1 VRLLLSFLGGSM
13 GNVAR
18 SWNAAESAAAGA
30 WNEARPDILARLRGR
45 SSGLRD
51 ALEPLLATQLRLLG
65 DAREQ
70 GLAAD
75 DVVPPLLE
83 LQTMMIDTLAER
95 YDALDS
101 AVRESE
107 LPFAEIDHAGRI
119 AYANDAFAEHVRP
132 PLGRDFASLFGA
144 RTRHV
149 ADALVSGKNVSLRV
163 DLEIDGLP
171 HRYRA
176 EIGPLRDDRGEWGA
190 YVLLLGLRAEEMRLD
205 AALDGI
211 MRVDLAGQISFANS
225 KALAMLE
232 VPREILLATPIARW
246 LRPRGGRGSIEP
258 RVWAWLLLTEAMEEE
273 LELVR
278 PGGSPP
284 LPVRVSVVPYFD
296 GPAGQ
301 SGILITLSSLAE
313 EIARQKLRALL
324 SGEADPYAIIR
335 KAVEIVRGLVPCDLA
350 VFGIYTADMKQYRAL
365 LLEPV
370 PDWPWG
376 TRWFDVGREA
386 VQWLRG
392 PETWHNEVPAFV
404 AQYAPEQ
411 RDDPVVQAVQRDGL
425 STMII
430 LPVSGPGETF
440 QSGLTLLSKDHRYDA
455 EDLRV
460 LRDLGLE
467 EVFLVAEAAIDRNQA
482 DCMRVLKHRLS
493 MAENGRALART
504 LARGVLACFGWEYAG
519 VFRVDRRTEEFV
531 LFEQHDVTEHQSLG
545 VAANYRQKLKDGMLG
560 HCYRQQS
567 VLVAARVIPRRT
579 GEPAPFDFIQ
589 TAKSQRSA
597 MTVPLFLNGRI
608 ELVLDLESSQENAF
622 AGPDKQAAE
631 ALAADCEQI
640 FAVRWHEAIDHALMD
655 AIEQAAVI
663 VDPAGVI
670 RKLNAAARAIVGH
683 ALDVPLCE
691 FAATPQDRDM
701 LQDPRPREPSSV
713 SLRLPG
719 TDVRIPTL
727 ASQRSLNDD
736 YEHRMW
742 LFTNL
747 REQRWERDW
756 RYLDQTV
763 SEVARH
769 TRAPLLIADGL
780 LRGAAGLLR
789 KPGFAE
795 KSAELLDR
803 AATQLSK
810 ADLTFE
816 RLSDSLTVRQ
826 DPVEPPSLFD
836 VLELLRQSMG
846 SLPADDADA
855 VELSLPEP
863 MTFVIEG
870 WPDRLGFAFRSLL
883 GYLLLSR
890 GAGRVAATAA
900 FGASGELLMAF
911 TPPRDAE
918 PACLWPD
925 AADPIAEGEERAR
938 QMVALSPEAIQHA
951 VEQHHGTF
959 RMPAPDSPDRAF
971 LVSLPPRMSRSI
983 P

>member
-1 VRLLLSFLGGSM
+1 M
-13 GNVAR
+13 
-18 SWNAAESAAAGA
+18 
-30 WNEARPDILARLRGR
+30 
-45 SSGLRD
+45 
-51 ALEPLLATQLRLLG
+51 
-65 DAREQ
+65 
-70 GLAAD
+70 
-75 DVVPPLLE
+75 
-83 LQTMMIDTLAER
+83 
-95 YDALDS
+95 
-101 AVRESE
+101 
-107 LPFAEIDHAGRI
+107 
-119 AYANDAFAEHVRP
+119 
-132 PLGRDFASLFGA
+132 
-144 RTRHV
+144 
-149 ADALVSGKNVSLRV
+149 
-163 DLEIDGLP
+163 
-171 HRYRA
+171 
-176 EIGPLRDDRGEWGA
+176 
-190 YVLLLGLRAEEMRLD
+190 
-205 AALDGI
+205 
-211 MRVDLAGQISFANS
+211 
-225 KALAMLE
+225 
-232 VPREILLATPIARW
+232 
-246 LRPRGGRGSIEP
+246 
-258 RVWAWLLLTEAMEEE
+258 
-273 LELVR
+273 
-278 PGGSPP
+278 
-284 LPVRVSVVPYFD
+284 
-296 GPAGQ
+296 
-301 SGILITLSSLAE
+301 
-313 EIARQKLRALL
+313 
-324 SGEADPYAIIR
+324 
-335 KAVEIVRGLVPCDLA
+335 
-350 VFGIYTADMKQYRAL
+350 
-365 LLEPV
+365 
-370 PDWPWG
+370 
-376 TRWFDVGREA
+376 
-386 VQWLRG
+386 
-392 PETWHNEVPAFV
+392 
-404 AQYAPEQ
+404 
-411 RDDPVVQAVQRDGL
+411 
-425 STMII
+425 
-430 LPVSGPGETF
+430 
-440 QSGLTLLSKDHRYDA
+440 
-455 EDLRV
+455 
-460 LRDLGLE
+460 
-467 EVFLVAEAAIDRNQA
+467 
-482 DCMRVLKHRLS
+482 
-493 MAENGRALART
+493 
-504 LARGVLACFGWEYAG
+504 
-519 VFRVDRRTEEFV
+519 FRVDRRTEEFV

-816 RLSDSLTVRQ
+816 RLSELADGAPGSGGTPQPVRCAGAVA
-826 DPVEPPSLFD
+826 PVDGIAAGGRCRCGRTQPAGTHGVRDRGLAGPAG
-836 VLELLRQSMG
+836 LRLPLAVG
-846 SLPADDADA
+846 LPAAIARGRARGGDRGVRRFGRTADGVHA
-855 VELSLPEP
+855 
-863 MTFVIEG
+863 
-870 WPDRLGFAFRSLL
+870 A
-883 GYLLLSR
+883 
-890 GAGRVAATAA
+890 AGR
-900 FGASGELLMAF
+900 
-911 TPPRDAE
+911 
-918 PACLWPD
+918 
-925 AADPIAEGEERAR
+925 
-938 QMVALSPEAIQHA
+938 
-951 VEQHHGTF
+951 GT
-959 RMPAPDSPDRAF
+959 R
-971 LVSLPPRMSRSI
+971 LPLA
-983 P
+983 